1 MENTLPGQYLKLYI
15 LAIPRMRCKDALM
28 GANMLVYG
36 LQVLLG
42 KSDGHWDLEEAL
54 GTVGNYGLLKSLK
67 EPKAE
72 IPWVMC

>member
-1 MENTLPGQYLKLYI
+1 
-15 LAIPRMRCKDALM
+15 M